1 MRIALVAGLALA
13 ALLAGCAEKEVILPG
28 ERFDVRTPLDA
39 SIPTE
44 GEPAPTDT
52 GVANRSVPITL
63 PSPVVNADWTHRG
76 SNARHLAPHV
86 ALSAQPARVWT
97 ADIGEGNSRRN
108 RIATTP
114 VVAGGQ
120 VFTLDS
126 AGTVTATSAGGATA
140 WQVSLVP
147 PNDSGSE
154 ASGGGLAFGDGKV
167 FVTTVYGELVALD
180 PATGG
185 VVWRQRFLGP
195 VTSAP
200 TVAEGIV
207 YVVGDDN
214 SAWAVTVSDGRLR
227 WEIPAAPSTPG
238 RLGGAGPAVAGD
250 LVLLPFPSGQLV
262 GALRKGGVEVW
273 RASVAGRRLG
283 RAYGLVSEISAD
295 PVVAGP
301 VTYVGNA
308 SGRLVALETRS
319 GEQIWAAVEGATTTV
334 ALGGGSIFLV
344 NDESRL
350 VRLDADTGE
359 VIWQVELP
367 YFVNDKP
374 NRRKAIFAHYGPILA
389 GGRLV
394 IASSD
399 GLLRFFS
406 PTDGSL
412 VGSLEIPGGAAAAPV
427 AAGGAIYVVGAEGQ
441 LHAFR

>member
-1 MRIALVAGLALA
+1 MRKALVAGLALA
-13 ALLAGCAEKEVILPG
+13 GLLAGCAEREVILPG

-44 GEPAPTDT
+44 GAPAPTD
-52 GVANRSVPITL
+52 GVIQNRSVPISL

-86 ALSAQPARVWT
+86 ALSAQPVRVWT
-97 ADIGEGNSRRN
+97 AGIGEGNSRRN
-108 RIATTP
+108 RISTTP
-114 VVAGGQ
+114 VVAEGR

-126 AGTVTATSAGGATA
+126 RATLTATSTAGATL

-147 PNDSGSE
+147 ANDDGSE
-154 ASGGGLAFGDGKV
+154 VSGGGLAFGDGKV
-167 FVTTVYGELVALD
+167 FVTTVFGELAALY
-180 PATGG
+180 PATGAII
-185 VVWRQRFLGP
+185 WRQRFLAP
-195 VTSAP
+195 ITSAP

-207 YVVGDDN
+207 YVVADDN
-214 SAWAVTVSDGRLR
+214 SAWAVTALDGRLR

-238 RLGGAGPAVAGD
+238 RLGGAGPAIADG

-262 GALRKGGVEVW
+262 GALRKSGVEAW

-283 RAYGLVSEISAD
+283 RAYGMVSEISAD

-308 SGRLVALETRS
+308 SGRLVALDTRS

-334 ALGGGSIFLV
+334 AVGGGSIFLV
-344 NDESRL
+344 NDEARL
-350 VRLDADTGE
+350 LRLDAATGE

-367 YFVNDKP
+367 YFVNDRP
-374 NRRKAIFAHYGPILA
+374 NRRKAIFAHYGPVLA
-389 GGRLV
+389 GGRVV

-412 VGSLEIPGGAAAAPV
+412 AGSLEIPGGAAAPPI
-427 AAGGAIYVVGAEGQ
+427 AAGGAVYVVGTEGQ

>member
-1 MRIALVAGLALA
+1 
-13 ALLAGCAEKEVILPG
+13 
-28 ERFDVRTPLDA
+28 
-39 SIPTE
+39 
-44 GEPAPTDT
+44 
-52 GVANRSVPITL
+52 
-63 PSPVVNADWTHRG
+63 
-76 SNARHLAPHV
+76 
-86 ALSAQPARVWT
+86 
-97 ADIGEGNSRRN
+97 
-108 RIATTP
+108 
-114 VVAGGQ
+114 
-120 VFTLDS
+120 
-126 AGTVTATSAGGATA
+126 
-140 WQVSLVP
+140 
-147 PNDSGSE
+147 
-154 ASGGGLAFGDGKV
+154 
-167 FVTTVYGELVALD
+167 
-180 PATGG
+180 
-185 VVWRQRFLGP
+185 
-195 VTSAP
+195 
-200 TVAEGIV
+200 
-207 YVVGDDN
+207 
-214 SAWAVTVSDGRLR
+214 
-227 WEIPAAPSTPG
+227 
-238 RLGGAGPAVAGD
+238 
-250 LVLLPFPSGQLV
+250 
-262 GALRKGGVEVW
+262 VW

-427 AAGGAIYVVGAEGQ
+427 AAGGAVYVVGAEGQ